1 MVLKTEMFKYL
12 PLPLIAMEE
21 KSVFVEY
28 FGDYPLVRVLDFLIE
43 SREMDYS
50 MTEIAKNSG
59 VGWTSFSE
67 IWPRLIQKEIVIPTR
82 KIGNAKLFR
91 LNVKNV
97 WVKELIR
104 MDNVITRLETEKF
117 LAREN
122 AMPVTGN
129 RKSLIHQ

>member
-1 MVLKTEMFKYL
+1 MVLKIEMFKYVIYL
-12 PLPLIAMEE
+12 LIPMEE
-21 KSVFVEY
+21 KSVFIEY

-43 SREMDYS
+43 GREMDYS

-59 VGWTSFSE
+59 VGWTAFSD
-67 IWPRLIQKEIVIPTR
+67 IWPRLVEKEIVMFTR

-104 MDNVITRLETEKF
+104 MDNVITKLETEKF
-117 LAREN
+117 LAQDVKVVSQLR
-122 AMPVTGN
+122 
-129 RKSLIHQ
+129 SS